1 MRDQSVLEKASA
13 HPTNE
18 PPVLDGG
25 SCCVRTSTRTLPGRL
40 RSRLRGSCLL
50 LVAALA
56 AVSASPAHAQDD
68 ASVAM
73 ARERFKEGVQFF
85 DQKQFDKARAAFL
98 QAYALKK
105 HPAVLLNLAQSE
117 LRSGHEADA
126 AKHFAQYLREHK
138 EATDSERQGAE
149 AGLTSAK
156 ASVAELTV
164 HVDQDGASVL
174 VDGDVEGIT
183 PLPGPLYLSPGS
195 HNIRARKDGQE
206 VDLQVTTSAGQSSAT
221 NLRFRKAKAAAAPS
235 TPAGADEEQEEPPAD
250 PDDDEESSSPES
262 ARGERQSFFA
272 WSADSPIAWMGG
284 AVTIAG
290 VAGGIGFAVAA
301 TSNFNTANSI
311 AGKIRDAAAE
321 NNLTPEGICGPDPSK
336 RIASRRPA
344 DFEVACDR
352 YSDNVDRGE
361 NLRTFS
367 IASWVIA
374 GVAASGTVIA
384 YLADGTED
392 PPADARSQKRVTARV
407 LPWVSAD
414 GPGLSVSGEF

>member
-1 MRDQSVLEKASA
+1 MLEKASA
-13 HPTNE
+13 NPTNE
-18 PPVLDGG
+18 PHGLDGG
-25 SCCVRTSTRTLPGRL
+25 SCRVRSSTRVWPGRV
-40 RSRLRGSCLL
+40 RSRLSGSCLF

-56 AVSASPAHAQDD
+56 VLSASSAHAQDD

-85 DQKQFDKARAAFL
+85 DQKQYDKARAAFL

-138 EATDSERQGAE
+138 EATEAERQGAE

-174 VDGDVEGIT
+174 VDGVVEGTT

-195 HNIRARKDGQE
+195 HTISARKDGQE

-221 NLRFRKAKAAAAPS
+221 NLRFRRARTADAPS
-235 TPAGADEEQEEPPAD
+235 TPAGSDEEQEEPQAD
-250 PDDDEESSSPES
+250 ADANEDEGSGES
-262 ARGERQSFFA
+262 AAGERQSFFA

-284 AVTIAG
+284 ALTIAG

-311 AGKIRDAAAE
+311 AGQIRRAATD

-336 RIASRRPA
+336 RIASGRPA
-344 DFEVACDR
+344 DFEIACGR

-374 GVAASGTVIA
+374 GVAATGTVIA
-384 YLADGTED
+384 YLADGTEA
-392 PPADARSQKRVTARV
+392 PPSDARGPKRVTARV